1 MQFSQTQSQLLV
13 PQETKEATGVSLLQ
27 CNPLIFALIF
37 TPLAVLSRPRV
48 LPRPDSL
55 DLWRPLKTGY
65 GDVQASCRKETRWE
79 TQKKTYNVREN
90 QDNPVVLRPLRSGAT
105 SLCHRCI
112 RIFYVFRLFAFDT
125 PGASPA
131 QPINSTRNARTLI
144 HMRSAVQ
151 TALPSQ
157 EANDRH
163 FRCHPIIP
171 RRFVPL
177 IFPVIRSLWPS
188 KQD

>member
-1 MQFSQTQSQLLV
+1 MQSQLV
-13 PQETKEATGVSLLQ
+13 TPHETKEATRVSPLQ
-27 CNPLIFALIF
+27 CNPLIFALIL
-37 TPLAVLSRPRV
+37 TLPAVLSRPCV
-48 LPRPDSL
+48 LPHPDSL

-79 TQKKTYNVREN
+79 IPKNVIMCKRTRTT
-90 QDNPVVLRPLRSGAT
+90 PWFCGACALVQRHCVIVAFG
-105 SLCHRCI
+105 SSM
-112 RIFYVFRLFAFDT
+112 FSLFAFDT

-144 HMRSAVQ
+144 HTRSAVQ

-163 FRCHPIIP
+163 FLCHAIIP

-177 IFPVIRSLWPS
+177 IFPVIRSV